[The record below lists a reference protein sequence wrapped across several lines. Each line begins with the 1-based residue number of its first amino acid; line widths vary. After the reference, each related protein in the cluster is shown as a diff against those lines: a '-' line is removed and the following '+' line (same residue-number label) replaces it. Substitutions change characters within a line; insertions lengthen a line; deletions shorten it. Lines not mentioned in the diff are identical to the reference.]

1 MPENRP
7 ARPLPP
13 PLPPPSTTRR
23 TNPSSA
29 SISLHSRRCPAC
41 GARYPADFRVCPRDA
56 TPLEDAPEGEDPLVG
71 QTVDGTYEITRVI
84 GEGGMG
90 RVYEARHARLHK
102 KRFAVKLLHQDMA
115 RQPEIVTRFQREAE
129 ASSAISH
136 PNVVDVYDVNVTAE
150 GQPYIVAELL
160 QGEQLGDC
168 LERLGRLPVPDA
180 VRILRQVCQAL
191 GAAHA
196 QGIVHR
202 DVKPENVFLTGNAS
216 SPGEAHVKVLDFGI
230 SKVAGSGTELT
241 KTGTVMGTPDY
252 MAPEQARG
260 DKVDA
265 RADIYAAGAILYRA
279 VTGRKP
285 FGELDPMAT
294 LTAVLV
300 KEPERPTVI
309 DPSIPLTLEL
319 VIQRAMAKKPGDRYA
334 SMAEFD
340 QELAAFDTV
349 VIISETSETDPAPAD
364 VPPGTVDRGAKTL
377 FTRVSPRSLGEAM
390 EETTRSVRLARPGIL
405 FFTALGLFWVLVNV
419 SVASGA
425 AIRLARGTE
434 SDLSGAEAVMAL
446 VGVLAAL
453 ATPIWLWVR
462 HLRTQIWPST
472 PRSVQWMWRLRTS
485 VLYSSAAY
493 GITALLVQM
502 FEVIVARHSLGVAR
516 PGWALLTFLV
526 AMAVA
531 MLTWFLTR
539 PETREDP

>member
-1 MPENRP
+1 V
-7 ARPLPP
+7 
-13 PLPPPSTTRR
+13 
-23 TNPSSA
+23 
-29 SISLHSRRCPAC
+29 H
-41 GARYPADFRVCPRDA
+41 V
-56 TPLEDAPEGEDPLVG
+56 
-71 QTVDGTYEITRVI
+71 
-84 GEGGMG
+84 
-90 RVYEARHARLHK
+90 
-102 KRFAVKLLHQDMA
+102 
-115 RQPEIVTRFQREAE
+115 
-129 ASSAISH
+129 
-136 PNVVDVYDVNVTAE
+136 
-150 GQPYIVAELL
+150 
-160 QGEQLGDC
+160 
-168 LERLGRLPVPDA
+168 
-180 VRILRQVCQAL
+180 LRQVCQAL

-202 DVKPENVFLTGNAS
+202 DVKPENVFLTGNVTEVADS
-216 SPGEAHVKVLDFGI
+216 LVKVLDFGI

-265 RADIYAAGAILYRA
+265 RVDIYAAGAILYRA

-285 FGELDPMAT
+285 FEGLDPMAT

-300 KEPERPTVI
+300 QEPQRPTAI

-319 VIQRAMAKKPGDRYA
+319 VIQRAMAKKPADRYA
-334 SMAEFD
+334 TMAEFD
-340 QELAAFDTV
+340 QELAAFDTAIV
-349 VIISETSETDPAPAD
+349 ISETGETDPAPPNPDGTAS
-364 VPPGTVDRGAKTL
+364 TVDRAAKTL

-405 FFTALGLFWVLVNV
+405 FFTALGMFWVLVNV

-434 SDLSGAEAVMAL
+434 SDLSGAEAIMAL
-446 VGVLAAL
+446 VGVIAAL

-462 HLRTQIWPST
+462 HLRTHIWPST
-472 PRSVQWMWRLRTS
+472 PRSVQWMGRLRMA

-493 GITALLVQM
+493 GISALLVQM

-516 PGWALLTFLV
+516 PGWALLTFLA

-531 MLTWFLTR
+531 SVTWFLTR
-539 PETREDP
+539 PQPREDP